1 MIGVMEYLLL
11 LLLLLLLVL
20 LFPNRVMSVLRPIVV
35 M

>member
-1 MIGVMEYLLL
+1 MVGAMEYL

-20 LFPNRVMSVLRPIVV
+20 LFPNRVMSVLRPIAV